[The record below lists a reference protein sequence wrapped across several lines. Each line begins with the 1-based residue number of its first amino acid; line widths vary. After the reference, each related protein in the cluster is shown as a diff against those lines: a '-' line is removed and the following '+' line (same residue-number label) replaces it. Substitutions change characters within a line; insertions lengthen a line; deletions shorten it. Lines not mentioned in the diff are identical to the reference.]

1 MDTGMIFDLDGTLW
15 DTSKQVLPAWNSV
28 LERYPELNK
37 KITQSEMNSFFGKTI
52 ERIAEIM
59 LPDVDEKKR
68 LNVMEECCKE
78 EQIYLNHH
86 GGNLYPNL
94 EKTLQ
99 KLKEKYS
106 LYIVSN
112 CQDGYLQA
120 FLDFHELNDYFADF
134 EMSGRT
140 GKNKCENI
148 KEIIERNGLEKAIY
162 VGDTDDDRKA
172 AEGAEIPF
180 VYADYGFGTVTGV
193 KYVISKIEDLVS
205 VADNAF

>member
-1 MDTGMIFDLDGTLW
+1 MDYNEAL
-15 DTSKQVLPAWNSV
+15 A
-28 LERYPELNK
+28 
-37 KITQSEMNSFFGKTI
+37 
-52 ERIAEIM
+52 
-59 LPDVDEKKR
+59 
-68 LNVMEECCKE
+68 
-78 EQIYLNHH
+78 YLNNVEFY
-86 GGNLYPNL
+86 GSKPGLSRVGELLEKLGSPQKGYPNL

-120 FLDFHELNDYFADF
+120 FLDFHELNVFFADF

-180 VYADYGFGTVTGV
+180 VYADYGFGTVTGA